1 MSQEIGLG
9 ALNLQSGFVIA
20 VIIAAVFVANR
31 LGGDGAL
38 AQGGIQVAIGLAL
51 LLLVFSATTA
61 FHDPPE
67 APSQEFSDFGFEDEE
82 EFQEEFTAFAEES
95 AERNSEV
102 GTIHVGLG
110 IIFVALGVA
119 LFRWLRAIPPGF
131 LLGGTLLLLLGAP
144 PSGAGELFASSFGI
158 FGAVFP
164 GGEAEAGTGRDIAR
178 FVVLL
183 GGTLILLW
191 TAFWRWELPLSRGE
205 SSGEAPATLPGSP
218 PASPAEPLGS

>member
-1 MSQEIGLG
+1 MSQEIGQG

-38 AQGGIQVAIGLAL
+38 AQRAMQVAIGVAL
-51 LLLVFSATTA
+51 VLLVFSATTA
-61 FHDPPE
+61 FDGPPS
-67 APSQEFSDFGFEDEE
+67 APNRDISGFGIEDEE
-82 EFQEEFTAFAEES
+82 ETQEEFTAFAEES

-110 IIFVALGVA
+110 IIFVSLGVA
-119 LFRWLRAIPPGF
+119 LFRWLRAIPTGF

-144 PSGAGELFASSFGI
+144 PSGTGELLVSSLGL
-158 FGAVFP
+158 FGAAFP
-164 GGEAEAGTGRDIAR
+164 GGEAEVGTGRDIAR

-183 GGTLILLW
+183 VGTLALLGA
-191 TAFWRWELPLSRGE
+191 TYWRWELPPTEGE
-205 SSGEAPATLPGSP
+205 AAAAPATPPGP
-218 PASPAEPLGS
+218 PRASSAEPLGS